1 MQRISLAPVLSATFS
16 RDSCWII
23 RTSYSIFVGRR
34 SAMFCE
40 ATAAQSLRLLDDLH
54 DPPALGRRQGPGL
67 GQPDQVALAG
77 RVLLV
82 VGLEPGRPPDRLP
95 VQAVLADVLD
105 LDHHGL
111 VHLVG
116 DHDPDPDLAVA
127 PLAGR
132 GRRALVGHRLFP
144 LLRQLALAHDGEHP
158 GDVLAHLAQPVR
170 VVELAGDVLEPEVE
184 QLLLGLGQL
193 GGQLV
198 RVQVGQLSCLH
209 GHHSASTRFTNLHFI
224 GSLWAARRMASWAV
238 ASGTPDSSNITR
250 PGLTGA
256 THHSG
261 EPLPEPMR
269 VSAGFLVTG
278 LSGKM
283 LVHTLPPRLI
293 ARVMAIRAASIW
305 RAVSQPGSSAW
316 MPYSPK
322 ASESPPLA
330 RPFVRP
336 RWCLRWATLRGI
348 NMSVVTLSQSSP
360 RKCGGSCA
368 SCVRRAMSSSSSS
381 SFSSST
387 SASLMSGAAST

>member
-144 LLRQLALAHDGEHP
+144 LLRQLALA
-158 GDVLAHLAQPVR
+158 LR

-193 GGQLV
+193 GGQLI

-209 GHHSASTRFTNLHFI
+209 GHHSASTRFTNLHFM
-224 GSLWAARRMASWAV
+224 GSLWAARRMAYWAV

-250 PGLTGA
+250 PGLTLA

-261 EPLPEPMR
+261 EPLPEPIR

-278 LSGKM
+278 LSG
-283 LVHTLPPRLI
+283 
-293 ARVMAIRAASIW
+293 
-305 RAVSQPGSSAW
+305 
-316 MPYSPK
+316 
-322 ASESPPLA
+322 
-330 RPFVRP
+330 
-336 RWCLRWATLRGI
+336 
-348 NMSVVTLSQSSP
+348 
-360 RKCGGSCA
+360 
-368 SCVRRAMSSSSSS
+368 
-381 SFSSST
+381 
-387 SASLMSGAAST
+387 